1 MRPYSAF
8 LAIGFAVLVSGQ
20 TPGSDGQITVATA
33 TCTAIG
39 TQTYAVTDAQGIL
52 YRYQCGAGTFGN
64 QFSAV
69 PSSSVGNWTAC
80 FAFCDNAPGCSGF
93 TYVNGAPNGNG
104 PGGCNLKSGTAQ
116 SLNSDGL
123 VSTRI
128 GAIMAR
134 YGPKPAPT
142 NSCPAQNLQTIT
154 DFNGVNYVIACGND
168 TNGNG
173 VTALGANYGFNE
185 CFDKCDSYTASTSPS
200 VCNAFQ
206 WVGTGANGVGGGNC
220 YLKFVSTASFVTAYN
235 TNNVGAIRVVVATPT
250 IASSASSSSSSS
262 SSSVS
267 SSLSSSSSSSV
278 SSSLS
283 SSSSSSFSSF
293 SSSSASSV
301 LAAPASSAAPSTPT
315 PTPTLLGCPQG
326 DGSTFTDSSGIQ
338 YLIRCDKAF
347 TGYTDQQYSAPD
359 LSSCLPICSADP
371 QCRAAIYE
379 DVLEPHWRL
388 LQNVLMQ

>member
-1 MRPYSAF
+1 MRPQSAL
-8 LAIGFAVLVSGQ
+8 LAIGFAAIVSGQ

-52 YRYQCGAGTFGN
+52 YRYQCGAGTFGA

-142 NSCPAQNLQTIT
+142 NSCPAQNLQTVT

-168 TNGNG
+168 TNGVG
-173 VTALGANYGFNE
+173 VTALQANYGFNE

-206 WVGTGANGVGGGNC
+206 WVGASANGVGG
-220 YLKFVSTASFVTAYN
+220 
-235 TNNVGAIRVVVATPT
+235 AI
-250 IASSASSSSSSS
+250 
-262 SSSVS
+262 
-267 SSLSSSSSSSV
+267 
-278 SSSLS
+278 
-283 SSSSSSFSSF
+283 
-293 SSSSASSV
+293 
-301 LAAPASSAAPSTPT
+301 
-315 PTPTLLGCPQG
+315 
-326 DGSTFTDSSGIQ
+326 
-338 YLIRCDKAF
+338 
-347 TGYTDQQYSAPD
+347 
-359 LSSCLPICSADP
+359 
-371 QCRAAIYE
+371 
-379 DVLEPHWRL
+379 
-388 LQNVLMQ
+388 

>member
-1 MRPYSAF
+1 MRPYSAL
-8 LAIGFAVLVSGQ
+8 LAIGFAALVSGQ

-52 YRYQCGAGTFGN
+52 YRYQCGAGTFGT

-142 NSCPAQNLQTIT
+142 NSCPAQNLQTVT

-168 TNGNG
+168 TNGVG
-173 VTALGANYGFNE
+173 VTALQANYGFNE

-206 WVGTGANGVGGGNC
+206 WVGASANG
-220 YLKFVSTASFVTAYN
+220 S
-235 TNNVGAIRVVVATPT
+235 
-250 IASSASSSSSSS
+250 
-262 SSSVS
+262 
-267 SSLSSSSSSSV
+267 
-278 SSSLS
+278 
-283 SSSSSSFSSF
+283 
-293 SSSSASSV
+293 
-301 LAAPASSAAPSTPT
+301 
-315 PTPTLLGCPQG
+315 
-326 DGSTFTDSSGIQ
+326 
-338 YLIRCDKAF
+338 RC
-347 TGYTDQQYSAPD
+347 GYTDCCLFGLFIEFLFFKFGVIVSIIFKFKFCLELFVVFFIVVTLFFIFVECIVCIGCARLFCCPEYTYTD
-359 LSSCLPICSADP
+359 TDITWLSPRRWFYLHGFFRHSIPASLRQNFHRLYRP
-371 QCRAAIYE
+371 AI
-379 DVLEPHWRL
+379 PGT
-388 LQNVLMQ
+388 

>member
-1 MRPYSAF
+1 MRPYSAL
-8 LAIGFAVLVSGQ
+8 LAIGFAALVSGQ

-52 YRYQCGAGTFGN
+52 YRYQCGAGTFGA

-134 YGPKPAPT
+134 
-142 NSCPAQNLQTIT
+142 
-154 DFNGVNYVIACGND
+154 ND
-168 TNGNG
+168 TNGVG
-173 VTALGANYGFNE
+173 VTALQANYGFNE

-206 WVGTGANGVGGGNC
+206 WVGTGANGVGGG
-220 YLKFVSTASFVTAYN
+220 T
-235 TNNVGAIRVVVATPT
+235 
-250 IASSASSSSSSS
+250 
-262 SSSVS
+262 
-267 SSLSSSSSSSV
+267 
-278 SSSLS
+278 
-283 SSSSSSFSSF
+283 
-293 SSSSASSV
+293 
-301 LAAPASSAAPSTPT
+301 
-315 PTPTLLGCPQG
+315 
-326 DGSTFTDSSGIQ
+326 Q
-338 YLIRCDKAF
+338 YLLRCDKTF
-347 TGYTDQQYSAPD
+347 TGYTDQQYQAPD
-359 LSSCLPICSADP
+359 LATCLSLCSADSS
-371 QCRAAIYE
+371 CMAAIYE
-379 DVLEPHWRL
+379 DGVCNLKYDLSDGSLIDSSGTSLALVAKRPYAFEPFVIKQLQQIFIEQLQSFVLEQFKFVIL
-388 LQNVLMQ
+388 GFVLGFVFFERICRPDHQFFAIEQQQ

>member
-1 MRPYSAF
+1 MRPYSAL
-8 LAIGFAVLVSGQ
+8 LAIGFAALVSGQ

-52 YRYQCGAGTFGN
+52 YRYQCGAGTFGA

-206 WVGTGANGVGGGNC
+206 WVGAGANGVGGGNC
-220 YLKFVSTASFVTAYN
+220 YLKF
-235 TNNVGAIRVVVATPT
+235 
-250 IASSASSSSSSS
+250 
-262 SSSVS
+262 
-267 SSLSSSSSSSV
+267 
-278 SSSLS
+278 
-283 SSSSSSFSSF
+283 
-293 SSSSASSV
+293 
-301 LAAPASSAAPSTPT
+301 
-315 PTPTLLGCPQG
+315 
-326 DGSTFTDSSGIQ
+326 
-338 YLIRCDKAF
+338 
-347 TGYTDQQYSAPD
+347 
-359 LSSCLPICSADP
+359 
-371 QCRAAIYE
+371 CRAAIYANGVCNLKYDLSDGQITDSPGTSLALVAKRPYTVNGGTTSIVIE
-379 DVLEPHWRL
+379 QFQFIIITKFQPFFIIK
-388 LQNVLMQ
+388 Q

>member
-1 MRPYSAF
+1 MKPYSAL
-8 LAIGFAVLVSGQ
+8 LAIGFAALVSGQ

-52 YRYQCGAGTFGN
+52 YRYQCGAGTFGA

-142 NSCPAQNLQTIT
+142 NSCPAQNLQTVT

-168 TNGNG
+168 TNGVG
-173 VTALGANYGFNE
+173 VTALQANYGFNE

-206 WVGTGANGVGGGNC
+206 WVGTGANGVGGG
-220 YLKFVSTASFVTAYN
+220 T
-235 TNNVGAIRVVVATPT
+235 
-250 IASSASSSSSSS
+250 
-262 SSSVS
+262 
-267 SSLSSSSSSSV
+267 
-278 SSSLS
+278 
-283 SSSSSSFSSF
+283 
-293 SSSSASSV
+293 
-301 LAAPASSAAPSTPT
+301 
-315 PTPTLLGCPQG
+315 
-326 DGSTFTDSSGIQ
+326 Q
-338 YLIRCDKAF
+338 YLLRCDKTL
-347 TGYTDQQYSAPD
+347 TGYYDQQYEEPN
-359 LSSCLPICSADP
+359 LSSCLSVCSADP
-371 QCRAAIYE
+371 QCMAAIYE
-379 DVLEPHWRL
+379 DGVCNLKYDLSDGQQIDSSGTSLALVAKRPYAVNGGTTAYSTYITFSHIFVKLQRIVIKQFQRIVLEQ
-388 LQNVLMQ
+388 LQPVLFK

>member
-1 MRPYSAF
+1 MRPQSAL
-8 LAIGFAVLVSGQ
+8 LAIGFAAIVSGQ

-52 YRYQCGAGTFGN
+52 YRYQCGAGTFGA

-142 NSCPAQNLQTIT
+142 NSCPAQNLQTVT

-168 TNGNG
+168 TNGVG
-173 VTALGANYGFNE
+173 VTALQANYGFNE

-206 WVGTGANGVGGGNC
+206 WVGASANGVGGGNC

-235 TNNVGAIRVVVATPT
+235 TNNVGGIRVVAATPT

-267 SSLSSSSSSSV
+267 SSRSSSSASSASSSSSSSV
-278 SSSLS
+278 SSSSSSSLS
-283 SSSSSSFSSF
+283 SS

-301 LAAPASSAAPSTPT
+301 LAVPASSAAPSTPT
-315 PTPTLLGCPQG
+315 PTPTLLGCPKG
-326 DGSTFTDSSGIQ
+326 DGSTFTDSSGTQ
-338 YLIRCDKAF
+338 YLLRCDKTF
-347 TGYTDQQYSAPD
+347 TGYTDQQYEEPD
-359 LSSCLPICSADP
+359 LSTCLTTASSST
-371 QCRAAIYE
+371 
-379 DVLEPHWRL
+379 VLEL
-388 LQNVLMQ
+388 L

>member
-1 MRPYSAF
+1 MRPYSAL
-8 LAIGFAVLVSGQ
+8 LAIGFAALVSGQ

-52 YRYQCGAGTFGN
+52 YRYQCGAGTFGT

-142 NSCPAQNLQTIT
+142 NSCPAQNLQTVT

-168 TNGNG
+168 TNGVG
-173 VTALGANYGFNE
+173 VTALQANYGFNE

-206 WVGTGANGVGGGNC
+206 WVGASANGVGGG
-220 YLKFVSTASFVTAYN
+220 T
-235 TNNVGAIRVVVATPT
+235 
-250 IASSASSSSSSS
+250 
-262 SSSVS
+262 
-267 SSLSSSSSSSV
+267 
-278 SSSLS
+278 
-283 SSSSSSFSSF
+283 
-293 SSSSASSV
+293 
-301 LAAPASSAAPSTPT
+301 
-315 PTPTLLGCPQG
+315 
-326 DGSTFTDSSGIQ
+326 Q
-338 YLIRCDKAF
+338 YLLRCDKTF
-347 TGYTDQQYSAPD
+347 TGYTDQQYQAPD
-359 LSSCLPICSADP
+359 LATCLSLCSADSS
-371 QCRAAIYE
+371 CMAAIYE
-379 DVLEPHWRL
+379 DGVCNLKYDLSDGSLIDSSGTSLALVAKRPYAHIFIK
-388 LQNVLMQ
+388 LQRIVIK

>member
-1 MRPYSAF
+1 MRPYSAL
-8 LAIGFAVLVSGQ
+8 LAIGFAALVSGQ

-33 TCTAIG
+33 TCTAID

-52 YRYQCGAGTFGN
+52 YRYQCGAGTFGA

-154 DFNGVNYVIACGND
+154 DFNGVNYVVACGND

-206 WVGTGANGVGGGNC
+206 WVGTGANG
-220 YLKFVSTASFVTAYN
+220 
-235 TNNVGAIRVVVATPT
+235 
-250 IASSASSSSSSS
+250 SS
-262 SSSVS
+262 
-267 SSLSSSSSSSV
+267 
-278 SSSLS
+278 
-283 SSSSSSFSSF
+283 
-293 SSSSASSV
+293 
-301 LAAPASSAAPSTPT
+301 
-315 PTPTLLGCPQG
+315 
-326 DGSTFTDSSGIQ
+326 
-338 YLIRCDKAF
+338 R
-347 TGYTDQQYSAPD
+347 GYTDYCLFGLLVEFLFFKLGIVISVIFEFKFC
-359 LSSCLPICSADP
+359 LELFVVFFVFILFFECIVCFGCSCLFCCPEYTYTDTDITWLSP
-371 QCRAAIYE
+371 RRWIY
-379 DVLEPHWRL
+379 LHGL
-388 LQNVLMQ
+388 LRYSILDSLRQDLYWLS

>member
-1 MRPYSAF
+1 MRPYSAL
-8 LAIGFAVLVSGQ
+8 LAIGFAALVSGQ

-206 WVGTGANGVGGGNC
+206 WVGTGANGVGGG
-220 YLKFVSTASFVTAYN
+220 A
-235 TNNVGAIRVVVATPT
+235 
-250 IASSASSSSSSS
+250 
-262 SSSVS
+262 
-267 SSLSSSSSSSV
+267 
-278 SSSLS
+278 
-283 SSSSSSFSSF
+283 
-293 SSSSASSV
+293 
-301 LAAPASSAAPSTPT
+301 
-315 PTPTLLGCPQG
+315 
-326 DGSTFTDSSGIQ
+326 
-338 YLIRCDKAF
+338 
-347 TGYTDQQYSAPD
+347 
-359 LSSCLPICSADP
+359 
-371 QCRAAIYE
+371 
-379 DVLEPHWRL
+379 
-388 LQNVLMQ
+388 